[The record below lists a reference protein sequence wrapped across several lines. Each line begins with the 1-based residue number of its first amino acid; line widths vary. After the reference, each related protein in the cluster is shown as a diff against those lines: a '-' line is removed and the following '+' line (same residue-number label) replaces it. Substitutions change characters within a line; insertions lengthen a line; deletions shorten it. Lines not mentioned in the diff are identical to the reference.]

1 MTFTSQLTVGNSGVG
16 YFDKNSSYPIGIKQM
31 HQEVQFLID
40 ELENFDTNL
49 FTFMTMKQTPIMKFV
64 LQPIKLPFLK
74 ARIKLAFH
82 CVSLTK
88 H

>member
-1 MTFTSQLTVGNSGVG
+1 
-16 YFDKNSSYPIGIKQM
+16 M

-40 ELENFDTNL
+40 ELENFDPN
-49 FTFMTMKQTPIMKFV
+49 QPIYIHDDETDTYHEIRTTA
-64 LQPIKLPFLK
+64 IKLPFLK